1 MWLKRVCAAGI
12 GCLFFVIGS
21 LYDSMKVGDERST
34 CVVPTFFFFSKKKY
48 CRENSFINYL
58 ILYAKRNE

>member
-34 CVVPTFFFFSKKKY
+34 CVVPTFFFFPKKNIAGKIA
-48 CRENSFINYL
+48 S
-58 ILYAKRNE
+58 

>member
-34 CVVPTFFFFSKKKY
+34 CVVPTFFFFQKK
-48 CRENSFINYL
+48 
-58 ILYAKRNE
+58 ILQGKQLHKLLNPVAKRNE

>member
-34 CVVPTFFFFSKKKY
+34 Y